1 MLKDPMEPRVDITLR
16 VSIKGNGIELRTR
29 DDYRPQPLELN
40 GGVPLVL
47 TGPDLESYLNPAN
60 LTFSGISKNEF
71 VKTGKLPEGV
81 YQFTVEALSYDRPG
95 VVLSNSGMTIG
106 WLVLNDPPHWTLPM
120 QNSLLTAT
128 YPQFVNFSWMPM
140 NTGSPNA
147 AFTTEYEFTM
157 VELWPEDRSPGDAIN
172 SFAPLFQTVT
182 NNTSLVYGPAEPEL
196 TPGRKYVCRLRAY
209 DTEGRDLF
217 KNNGYS
223 EILVFTFGQAC
234 LPPNTFTDK
243 IISPEEARVEW
254 TALPGHT
261 QFNLSYS
268 EQNPDG
274 TWSNWYHNEGI
285 MPYSNLKE
293 LKPERKYRYQL
304 KAICGTIESEYSEI
318 KEFATPAADTTEIV
332 CGKGAGVPDIDD
344 SPPLPTLH
352 IGDRI
357 DAGGF
362 TALVTEAEG
371 SNGNFTGKCI
381 LFVKTFGYAPIYSE
395 FSGIGVNQSMQLTSG
410 SIKSVKGELKI
421 HSVDSIISDLND
433 MLGSDDVADGGNGN
447 PNVGDPY
454 QPGDTVT
461 VTLGG
466 EDFIITSDTTIITAS
481 GDTITTDFSQ
491 VPPIIVVNGDSTDV
505 TTDELDFDNP
515 GGGSD
520 GTSDV
525 ASNVSDTAAYAITLV
540 KFRPAK
546 DQFFG
551 FDQYPEDISQ
561 FQPDYSKEKVNK
573 KDYPVHWKSTQS
585 PGMSDKVVM
594 EITAGV
600 PDSIRTRLSIE
611 SSVSGPLNYN
621 FNANDS
627 IWEVIVTGK
636 SHQDEDHI
644 IAWYTQDDGSRIAVG
659 HLNLVSYNKQNMKL
673 VIVPVNK
680 DYTVEA
686 NALKDSLDNIYKG
699 AITFWDVSVLT
710 EPLEVE
716 FEDNDKEGLDT
727 DLPDMAA
734 YTREMKNIRKAMKKR
749 DDHDPNAQY
758 LFLVAKSE
766 DGEKNG
772 IMPFRRRYGFIFMEN
787 TKHSS
792 SEKLINNK
800 EKLFHTAAHELGHG
814 PFGLRHPWQERGTTQ
829 GATYNLM
836 DYSNKKPN
844 NLLRKYQWHYIHN
857 PKASLFGGDEESTSD
872 VNADVKLKTKE
883 GISLKENVPE
893 LEKTY
898 CFLTAS
904 LVPVWLKEATE
915 LSFFENGTLAGFTV
929 NNVKYSA
936 ITNDIESYLYLY
948 YDFDDFKAI
957 ASNPSRQTKG
967 LILYQ
972 NLNQDKIFKNYQVA
986 KNGDRIFVY
995 KDYTRL
1001 GIDCIKMQSWEVGNS
1016 PPNNIQGTFSD
1027 PVAPATATTLK
1038 ESGECFLLDIVNQ
1051 YQIGEGIG
1059 RDFFVLF
1066 YEGCNDNQTELDDL
1080 VAFCNQLNK
1089 EEGENCKGKKHQ
1101 LSDEFAKE
1109 LKDNNVN
1116 SLKDFKA
1123 NYYYGYSLGSLV
1135 IAKEDLWIYLTDD
1148 YNKSTPNTV
1157 YSVSELRIRYQI
1169 LKEGGQ
1175 LAYSILNAEK
1185 AGKAYPLTMDRF
1197 VDKYGGASSLVAF
1210 ILFFE
1215 LQADLVDINA
1225 GVEVSTKAL
1234 KFFKKPKTK
1243 PFTAESIANKRTL
1256 RDIKLNELLNKLVP
1270 KIKTNLVNRV
1280 AKEADNMS
1288 LNHLSDDAIKK
1299 IIENGKKMD
1308 LPDKEIEDIIFN
1320 GCRKNK
1326 QFGKEELIAQTDF
1339 WKKVKNRGYPN
1350 LFSNLQD
1357 YEKFSGIINNL
1368 AKKWDL
1374 PKDKI
1379 FVQGSSLRV
1388 ADVTK
1393 IGDIDVAIKVDANT
1407 FQKLTNKYQSYV
1419 TSDKVLK
1426 RIGKNGKIGGLDM
1439 FSSSDIG
1446 KKSFTIEF
1454 YNSFEK
1460 IYKQN
1465 FTSKFGVEKIQ
1476 LSIIKEGSVIDVSP
1490 FLKLK

>member
-466 EDFIITSDTTIITAS
+466 EDFIITGDTTIITAS

-551 FDQYPEDISQ
+551 FDKYPEDISQ

-611 SSVSGPLNYN
+611 SSISGPLNYN

-680 DYTVEA
+680 DYSVEA

-766 DGEKNG
+766 KGNKNG
-772 IMPFRRRYGFIFMEN
+772 IMPFRRRYGFIFMEDDG
-787 TKHSS
+787 
-792 SEKLINNK
+792 KLINNK
-800 EKLFHTAAHELGHG
+800 EKLYHTAAHELGHG
-814 PFGLRHPWQERGTTQ
+814 PFGLRHPWDENGPGQ
-829 GATYNLM
+829 GSTYNLM
-836 DYSNKKPN
+836 DYTNKKPN

-857 PKASLFGGDEESTSD
+857 PKASLLGGDEED
-872 VNADVKLKTKE
+872 VSEVVGTYYDGFFFYPDGEFLGHTGGDKTLVINKSVPKDLAKAYVQSRDRARIYNTVLTKVKDKNVITNVLKKIFEMEIKSYLEKFEVDDTKE
-883 GISLKENVPE
+883 RDVPGGIPGGSSSGYGKIKAYVYKMYHSEYFYDSYYN
-893 LEKTY
+893 
-898 CFLTAS
+898 
-904 LVPVWLKEATE
+904 
-915 LSFFENGTLAGFTV
+915 TV
-929 NNVKYSA
+929 NLLYHENLHSLDDNKDLIWNKLRNEEQYIRHYEILQSQ
-936 ITNDIESYLYLY
+936 TEHPSYINTTEN
-948 YDFDDFKAI
+948 FKDWCI
-957 ASNPSRQTKG
+957 NG
-967 LILYQ
+967 LAR
-972 NLNQDKIFKNYQVA
+972 KNYLDLLSEYIATQIRVNPERY
-986 KNGDRIFVY
+986 KN
-995 KDYTRL
+995 DYY
-1001 GIDCIKMQSWEVGNS
+1001 IK
-1016 PPNNIQGTFSD
+1016 
-1027 PVAPATATTLK
+1027 
-1038 ESGECFLLDIVNQ
+1038 
-1051 YQIGEGIG
+1051 
-1059 RDFFVLF
+1059 
-1066 YEGCNDNQTELDDL
+1066 
-1080 VAFCNQLNK
+1080 
-1089 EEGENCKGKKHQ
+1089 
-1101 LSDEFAKE
+1101 
-1109 LKDNNVN
+1109 
-1116 SLKDFKA
+1116 SL
-1123 NYYYGYSLGSLV
+1123 
-1135 IAKEDLWIYLTDD
+1135 
-1148 YNKSTPNTV
+1148 
-1157 YSVSELRIRYQI
+1157 IRKYD
-1169 LKEGGQ
+1169 
-1175 LAYSILNAEK
+1175 S
-1185 AGKAYPLTMDRF
+1185 F
-1197 VDKYGGASSLVAF
+1197 VD
-1210 ILFFE
+1210 
-1215 LQADLVDINA
+1215 
-1225 GVEVSTKAL
+1225 
-1234 KFFKKPKTK
+1234 
-1243 PFTAESIANKRTL
+1243 
-1256 RDIKLNELLNKLVP
+1256 
-1270 KIKTNLVNRV
+1270 
-1280 AKEADNMS
+1280 
-1288 LNHLSDDAIKK
+1288 
-1299 IIENGKKMD
+1299 
-1308 LPDKEIEDIIFN
+1308 
-1320 GCRKNK
+1320 
-1326 QFGKEELIAQTDF
+1326 
-1339 WKKVKNRGYPN
+1339 
-1350 LFSNLQD
+1350 
-1357 YEKFSGIINNL
+1357 
-1368 AKKWDL
+1368 
-1374 PKDKI
+1374 
-1379 FVQGSSLRV
+1379 
-1388 ADVTK
+1388 
-1393 IGDIDVAIKVDANT
+1393 DANRR
-1407 FQKLTNKYQSYV
+1407 F
-1419 TSDKVLK
+1419 D
-1426 RIGKNGKIGGLDM
+1426 
-1439 FSSSDIG
+1439 
-1446 KKSFTIEF
+1446 
-1454 YNSFEK
+1454 NSFEK
-1460 IYKQN
+1460 FDWEKYYKDMINYKNKGECTLRIEDSFEGVITECGFNKTLGRFAVKVNGDNLMNIFPRQIIPNLEEKFKKGDYVIKQN
-1465 FTSKFGVEKIQ
+1465 GNSYYTVYKNNDRSQKI
-1476 LSIIKEGSVIDVSP
+1476 IIKFDCSDWDSMNN
-1490 FLKLK
+1490 